1 MLHVSPDFLVGGGII
16 VEPAFRKLYIMSTE
30 RKPFSELVN
39 SETPV
44 LVDFSAEWCGPC
56 KMMPPVL
63 QEVKRS
69 LGDDVTILKIDV
81 DRNPALARQFNVQSV
96 PTLIV
101 FQQGQVK
108 WRQSGVVPA
117 NQLTPVLQSF
127 MTQRKA

>member
-1 MLHVSPDFLVGGGII
+1 MLQVSRDFLAGGGII
-16 VEPAFRKLYIMSTE
+16 VERGFRKLYVMSTE

-39 SETPV
+39 SDIPV

-69 LGDDVTILKIDV
+69 LGEEVKILKIDV
-81 DRNPALARQFNVQSV
+81 DRNPALAQQFAVQSV

-117 NQLTPVLQSF
+117 EQLKRVLQRFVRVS
-127 MTQRKA
+127 

>member
-1 MLHVSPDFLVGGGII
+1 MLQVSRDFLAGGGII
-16 VEPAFRKLYIMSTE
+16 VERTFRKLYVMSTE

-39 SETPV
+39 SDIPV

-56 KMMPPVL
+56 NMMPPVL

-69 LGDDVTILKIDV
+69 LGDEVKILKIDV
-81 DRNPALARQFNVQSV
+81 DRNPALAQQFAVQSV

-117 NQLTPVLQSF
+117 EQLKRVLQRFVRVS
-127 MTQRKA
+127 